1 MFDISLSPLW
11 GTMSCSLYCPAVK
24 KWFSAIVK
32 RSQLMCVPPL
42 LGHLTVYLLWD
53 LDESLNAL
61 VLQLPGESDVLAN
74 NTATEHLGGM
84 GYRS

>member
-1 MFDISLSPLW
+1 
-11 GTMSCSLYCPAVK
+11 
-24 KWFSAIVK
+24 
-32 RSQLMCVPPL
+32 MCVPPL